1 LYVKVVR
8 LHRREDPVE
17 ETVANKEGEEVV
29 VEVVQPR
36 VAVVRNPRNLWVY
49 ALRIILSFVMVV
61 HIVLYQIDQIQDN
74 QHLSRKL

>member
-1 LYVKVVR
+1 MVR

-36 VAVVRNPRNLWVY
+36 VAVVVRNPRNLWVY

>member
-1 LYVKVVR
+1 MVR

-36 VAVVRNPRNLWVY
+36 VAVVVRNPRNRRVY
-49 ALRIILSFVMVV
+49 ALRIFLSFVMVV

-74 QHLSRKL
+74 QHLR

>member
-1 LYVKVVR
+1 MVR

-36 VAVVRNPRNLWVY
+36 VAVVRNPRNRWVY

-74 QHLSRKL
+74 QHLSRKH